1 MTAELGRLDGVPTWT
16 MDAAHGDLVNRPE
29 HFGALMELL
38 VDGKTT
44 RLKQE
49 PPAPVESGEPAPRR
63 VRLVLYPNK
72 QEFIAAA
79 MGGTVPKPAPAAPGA
94 TVTLTVSA
102 LHASL
107 EHASYPLAI
116 GHYDGDMIV
125 GAEAVLDGKL
135 DKRLSQRR
143 LMNLYPGKVGTV
155 EVILNPQGQIQG
167 EAKGALVIGLGEV
180 GQITPDIVTRGV
192 TEAALRL
199 ALARLDAPE
208 TPPASAAGGSGAR
221 R

>member
-1 MTAELGRLDGVPTWT
+1 M
-16 MDAAHGDLVNRPE
+16 
-29 HFGALMELL
+29 
-38 VDGKTT
+38 
-44 RLKQE
+44 
-49 PPAPVESGEPAPRR
+49 
-63 VRLVLYPNK
+63 
-72 QEFIAAA
+72 
-79 MGGTVPKPAPAAPGA
+79 
-94 TVTLTVSA
+94 VTLTVSV

-143 LMNLYPGKVGTV
+143 LMNLYPGKAGTV
-155 EVILNPQGQIQG
+155 EVILNPQGQTQG

-180 GQITPDIVTRGV
+180 GQITPDILTRGV

-199 ALARLDAPE
+199 ALARLDAPD
-208 TPPASAAGGSGAR
+208 TAPASRTGRLCGLVAKETLIGSLQRTADR
-221 R
+221 HAWRTSAVD

>member
-1 MTAELGRLDGVPTWT
+1 M
-16 MDAAHGDLVNRPE
+16 
-29 HFGALMELL
+29 
-38 VDGKTT
+38 
-44 RLKQE
+44 
-49 PPAPVESGEPAPRR
+49 
-63 VRLVLYPNK
+63 
-72 QEFIAAA
+72 
-79 MGGTVPKPAPAAPGA
+79 
-94 TVTLTVSA
+94 

-143 LMNLYPGKVGTV
+143 HMNLYPGKAGTV
-155 EVILNPQGQIQG
+155 EVILNPQGQTQG
-167 EAKGALVIGLGEV
+167 EAKGALVIGLGEM
-180 GQITPDIVTRGV
+180 GQITPDILTRGV

-208 TPPASAAGGSGAR
+208 YPAGQCSGRFWGLVGEGTRVGSLQRIADRHPWGSSAVD
-221 R
+221 